1 MPRRSL
7 QQKFNQ
13 YLRFFS
19 RHALPPHRIFSR
31 RVYRCGSDPVKLLW
45 IDRTTAQPNDLG
57 FRGSW
62 AIRKRV
68 NVKHHIWKKMTFIQG
83 PITPVTW
90 FLITNAFS
98 SCKLL
103 ICSLQIDVL
112 LEDPKTGPI
121 FVPSLRLLALGI
133 IVLRKE
139 KKP

>member
-13 YLRFFS
+13 NLRFFS

-57 FRGSW
+57 KLESVGP
-62 AIRKRV
+62 IRKRV

-83 PITPVTW
+83 PITPILGSLSQMLFPPAN
-90 FLITNAFS
+90 FLSAVSRSTCFWKTQKRDPFL
-98 SCKLL
+98 CPVCDFLP
-103 ICSLQIDVL
+103 
-112 LEDPKTGPI
+112 LE
-121 FVPSLRLLALGI
+121 L
-133 IVLRKE
+133 
-139 KKP
+139 